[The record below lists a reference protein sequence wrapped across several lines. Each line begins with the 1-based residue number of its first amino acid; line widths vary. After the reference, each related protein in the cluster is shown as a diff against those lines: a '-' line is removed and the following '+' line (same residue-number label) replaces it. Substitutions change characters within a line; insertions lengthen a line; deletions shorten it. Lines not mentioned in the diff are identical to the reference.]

1 MSGVETGHQ
10 GRAHL
15 ERLNLDWNMAL
26 LLLVKLPLMRLSF
39 EADSHPQLEVSNIDI
54 DNPG

>member
-1 MSGVETGHQ
+1 MSGVENGHQ

-15 ERLNLDWNMAL
+15 ERLNLDCDMAL

-39 EADSHPQLEVSNIDI
+39 EADSHPELEVSNIGI